1 MWEVWRVG
9 GTLRCA
15 RSVLT
20 TCKYALS
27 SPSTY
32 FMALKLEKLRAKKSA
47 PEWSAA
53 IYRLRQSKG
62 WSQNALAKRLE
73 VAPTTIARWESGLS
87 EPDKWHYL
95 QMLLI
100 AEDPERASFEGM
112 LGRTRD
118 EIVRNL
124 SPAEGAPVERAE
136 PGKPRS
142 LGPSPFTR
150 KQRAEL
156 RDQAHTAIDL
166 IFDRAP
172 DEILKDI
179 SRLVLDRAGKFAR
192 ASRTGDE

>member
-1 MWEVWRVG
+1 
-9 GTLRCA
+9 
-15 RSVLT
+15 
-20 TCKYALS
+20 
-27 SPSTY
+27 
-32 FMALKLEKLRAKKSA
+32 MALKLEKLRAKKSA

-73 VAPTTIARWESGLS
+73 VAPTTIARWE
-87 EPDKWHYL
+87 PDKWHYL

-100 AEDPERASFEGM
+100 AEDPERASFERM

-136 PGKPRS
+136 PGEPRS

-156 RDQAHTAIDL
+156 REQAHTAIDL

>member
-1 MWEVWRVG
+1 MQV
-9 GTLRCA
+9 
-15 RSVLT
+15 RSVKSL
-20 TCKYALS
+20 CV
-27 SPSTY
+27 

-95 QMLLI
+95 QMLSI
-100 AEDPERASFEGM
+100 AEEPERASFERM

-124 SPAEGAPVERAE
+124 SPAEGAPVE
-136 PGKPRS
+136 PGEPRS

-156 RDQAHTAIDL
+156 REQAHTAIDL

-192 ASRTGDE
+192 VSRTRDE